1 MKFNELEFFEYR
13 DSDGKMKIFRLL
25 QQIQGRWRS
34 IGMQLEIETA
44 VLNGFEKKHR
54 GEVLDML
61 LEVFQYWSGEGLDK
75 YPYTWGSVVKM
86 LEVVQLKNIGKKLEK
101 ALSNR
106 V

>member
-1 MKFNELEFFEYR
+1 
-13 DSDGKMKIFRLL
+13 MKIFRLM
-25 QQIQGRWRS
+25 QQIQGSWRS
-34 IGMQLEIETA
+34 IGTQLEIETA

-61 LEVFQYWSGEGLDK
+61 LEVFHYWSVEGLDK

-101 ALSNR
+101 TLSNR